1 MLALVAAGKA
11 ILYDTL
17 DPDLFWHLRVA
28 EQLHQ
33 HGVGPLVDDLSYAS
47 IKKPWT
53 PYSWMAELAMK
64 AIWDVAGFRGAIAT
78 QAMLMAAWVTFIALS
93 AHELARRGQDHHR
106 GNPLAAILATVFAM
120 YLSLPFFSF
129 RPVTFAFVMAAACA
143 WLLLRDRRMDETSRA
158 VWGVIPITVFATN
171 CHFFSIA
178 VPLWVL
184 ALLVGSVAERATD
197 SCKRYG
203 MMLWLTV
210 LAWCTTPLLPGVLRQ
225 MWSYGT
231 ADPMVDAGIIAELRP
246 FWVDPIC
253 TAAVATA
260 VALAYHARKRLRIGE
275 WLWLLGSLVLY
286 VRYSRFAPAYAPIA
300 AATLAIGLPKFT
312 GQALQRAWVRAATM
326 YIIALGILRLII
338 AFPGPRTS
346 MDQWINRHA
355 AYAAGYPAGAAEF
368 VSQHIQPRSGH
379 LLNEFTWGG
388 YLAWALE
395 GKYQVFLDGRTQLY
409 SPKLWTSLYLTST
422 DESRMILEDT
432 CADAAILP
440 LKKSRFSA
448 ALKAMGWQVAYYDDL
463 AEVLVP
469 PQDQFLADGSED

>member
-33 HGVGPLVDDLSYAS
+33 HGVRPLVDELSFAS

-53 PYSWMAELAMK
+53 PYSWMAEVAMK
-64 AIWDVAGFRGAIAT
+64 AIWDVAGFRGAIAM
-78 QAMLMAAWVTFIALS
+78 QALLMAAWVVFIALC
-93 AHELARRGQDHHR
+93 ARELTRRGR
-106 GNPLAAILATVFAM
+106 NSGSGNPMAVIIATVFAM

-129 RPVTFAFVMAAACA
+129 RPVTFVFIMDAACA
-143 WLLLRDRRMDETSRA
+143 WLLLRDRRMDETSQA

-178 VPLWVL
+178 VPLWIL
-184 ALLVGSVAERATD
+184 ALLAGSAAERAAD

-203 MMLWLTV
+203 MMLWLTCLV
-210 LAWCTTPLLPGVLRQ
+210 WCTTPLLPGVIRQ
-225 MWSYGT
+225 MWNYGA
-231 ADPMVDAGIIAELRP
+231 ADPMVSAGIIAELRP
-246 FWVDPIC
+246 FWIDPFC
-253 TAAVATA
+253 TAVVASA
-260 VALAYHARKRLRIGE
+260 IAFAYHARKRLRIGE

-300 AATLAIGLPKFT
+300 AATLASSLPQFT
-312 GQALQRAWVRAATM
+312 GQALQRAWVRSAATC
-326 YIIALGILRLII
+326 IIAFGLLRLII

-346 MDQWINRHA
+346 MGQWINRHA
-355 AYAAGYPAGAAEF
+355 AYASGYPTDAADF
-368 VSQHIQPRSGH
+368 VSQHIQPHSRH

-388 YLAWALE
+388 YLSWALA

-409 SPKLWTSLYLTST
+409 SPKLWTSLYLSDS

-440 LKKSRFSA
+440 LKKSRFST
-448 ALKAMGWQVAYYDDL
+448 ALKGMGWQVAYHDDL
-463 AEVLVP
+463 AEVLIP
-469 PQDQFLADGSED
+469 PKEQAVADTAE